1 MAARIVF
8 VSGFLGSGKTT
19 FIVKLVEYLAQHHIK
34 AALIVNEAGE
44 IGIDNQY
51 MKQLGYNVWEIF
63 GGCICCTLA
72 VSLEDTIRELEK
84 NYQPD
89 VIIIEPSGAANP
101 ETVYN
106 SLIGLGIAKE
116 SITNFFVLDPTRIE
130 MFLEILSPLLLSSL
144 ELADCVL
151 INKIDLAEVESI
163 EKCRELVR
171 SYGPDLPSFLINTNQ
186 FLSGKLAEYI
196 ANLMGKR

>member
-1 MAARIVF
+1 MAARIVL

-19 FIVKLVEYLAQHHIK
+19 FIVKLVEYLAQRHIK

-89 VIIIEPSGAANP
+89 AIIIEPSGAANP

-130 MFLEILSPLLLSSL
+130 MFLEILSPLLTSSL

-163 EKCRELVR
+163 EKCLELVW
-171 SYGPDLPSFLINTNQ
+171 SYGPDLPSFLIDTNQ
-186 FLSGKLAEYI
+186 SLSGKLAEYLV
-196 ANLMGKR
+196 NLMGKR

>member
-1 MAARIVF
+1 MFTQIVL

-19 FIVKLVEYLAQHHIK
+19 FIVKLVESLAQRKIK

-51 MKQLGYNVWEIF
+51 MKHLGYNVWEIF

-72 VSLEDTIRELEK
+72 VSLEDTLQELEK
-84 NYQPD
+84 NYRPD

-101 ETVYN
+101 ETIYN
-106 SLIGLGIAKE
+106 SLSGLGIAKE
-116 SITNFFVLDPTRIE
+116 RITNFFILDPTRIE
-130 MFLEILSPLLLSSL
+130 MFLEILAPLLISSL

-151 INKIDLAEVESI
+151 INKIDLADWESV
-163 EKCRELVR
+163 EKCRELTVT
-171 SYGPDLPSFLINTNQ
+171 YGPHSPSFLVDSSQ
-186 FLSGKLAEYI
+186 ALSGKLSEYI
-196 ANLMGKR
+196 ANLIEKR

>member
-1 MAARIVF
+1 MFTRIVF

-19 FIVKLVEYLAQHHIK
+19 FIVKLVESLAQRNIK

-63 GGCICCTLA
+63 GGCICCTLS
-72 VSLEDTIRELEK
+72 VSLEHTIQELEK
-84 NYQPD
+84 NYHPD

-106 SLIGLGIAKE
+106 SLISLGIEKE
-116 SITNFFVLDPTRIE
+116 RIANFFILDPTRIE
-130 MFLEILSPLLLSSL
+130 MFLEILTPLLISSL

-151 INKIDLAEVESI
+151 INKIDLADGESI
-163 EKCRELVR
+163 EKCRELALTH
-171 SYGPDLPSFLINTNQ
+171 GPHSPNFLIDASQ
-186 FLSGKLAEYI
+186 SLSGELSGYI
-196 ANLMGKR
+196 ANLIVKR